1 MIFIYKGARNGG
13 LKEESG
19 DIVAC
24 LRRPTTMPT
33 NKGKPE
39 EVLDK
44 VIDFG
49 RQLFAAV
56 LRSRTGALTEL
67 AKLLRFQKGTK
78 GFEREFSKLIPL
90 IETIKESYRV
100 SILETFPSIGFR
112 LGIIDDSSI
121 EKSGKTFPKQQI
133 HHNHT
138 ENSFYSGMKSLSS
151 AVYQNGKIAVVNS
164 EIVGKKDN
172 KIDVAIKEV
181 DRLIA
186 DFLAEIFLFDSWY
199 CKNPLI
205 EHIKS
210 QGKLFVSRLRCNT
223 KSEIEEDEERLDA
236 LVKGMPHKE
245 YEHVKINGKSYWL
258 KDLNLSL
265 KSYGESRVIV
275 SKEGVYDEPI
285 FLLTNAENFSAKF
298 IVQLYL
304 KRFCIEIFFK
314 DAKQFLNFETFLC
327 RKECKWNLHL
337 LFTNILHWA
346 VQTKNSISKTVRA
359 IRENIT
365 DCLLF
370 INENSLLK
378 KFFEELK
385 KICQI

>member
-1 MIFIYKGARNGG
+1 
-13 LKEESG
+13 LKEEWG

-24 LRRPTTMPT
+24 LRRPTTMP
-33 NKGKPE
+33 NHKGKLE

-49 RQLFAAV
+49 RQLFASV

-78 GFEREFSKLIPL
+78 GFEREYDKLIPL
-90 IETIKESYRV
+90 ILELKNAYRV
-100 SILETFPSIGFR
+100 SILETFPSVGFR
-112 LGIIDDSSI
+112 VGVIDDSDI
-121 EKSGKTFPKQQI
+121 KKSGKTFPKQQP

-138 ENSFYSGMKSLSS
+138 ENSFYSGMKALSS
-151 AVYQNGKIAVVNS
+151 AVYQNGKIAIVNS
-164 EIVGKKDN
+164 CIVGKEDN
-172 KIDVAIKEV
+172 KIEAAIKEV

-186 DFLAEIFLFDSWY
+186 DFLVEIFLFDSWY

-205 EHIKS
+205 EHIRN

-223 KSEIEEDEERLDA
+223 KSEFDDNEERLAA
-236 LVKGMPHKE
+236 LAKGMPHKH
-245 YEHVKINGKSYWL
+245 YEHIKINGKSYWI

-265 KSYGESRVIV
+265 KAYGWSRVIV

-304 KRFCIEIFFK
+304 KRFFIEVFFK

-327 RKECKWNLHL
+327 RKECKWDLHL
-337 LFTNILHWA
+337 LLTNVLHWA
-346 VQTKNSISKTVRA
+346 IQSKKSISKTVRV
-359 IRENIT
+359 IRENIA

-370 INENSLLK
+370 INENLLLR

-385 KICQI
+385 KRCQT